1 MDTPVDPMD
10 AYHDT
15 TKQAV
20 GRGGIPG
27 RKEYGRSRVSNGNKA
42 LPETD
47 GRLRISRRFRDIAN
61 FILVDQGGIDAC
73 SESRKQL
80 IRRFAAAAVLAEQM
94 EAKLA
99 RGEEIDVNTH
109 ALLCST
115 LTRLG
120 EPYWSR
126 SHSQGC
132 ALARSD
138 CLCALIG

>member
-1 MDTPVDPMD
+1 MD
-10 AYHDT
+10 AHPDT
-15 TKQAV
+15 TKQAA
-20 GRGGIPG
+20 GRGGIAG
-27 RKEYGRSRVSNGNKA
+27 RKDYGRSRVSNGNKA

-61 FILVDQGGIDAC
+61 FILVDQGGIEAC

-80 IRRFAAAAVLAEQM
+80 IRRFAAAAVLAEQL

-115 LTRLG
+115 LTRLA
-120 EPYWSR
+120 SR
-126 SHSQGC
+126 IGLDRIPKDILSIDQY
-132 ALARSD
+132 
-138 CLCALIG
+138 LITPQREAAE